1 MNRVSRAG
9 RRSGRVS
16 QVLLVATLVAAG
28 TALVGGGLGSA
39 GQAAAPAADEAT
51 ADWTM
56 MIYAVLDTQNIA
68 DQFTRNL
75 AQLTALE
82 DSANVN
88 IVALVDLPE
97 EDDPSYPSVSLP
109 GVVPFT
115 TAKLMVLDGGRWNEI
130 RDYGEVSLGRPNV
143 LSTFIE
149 EAADRFPADKY
160 GLMLVD
166 HGSGWRGGYYDIG
179 APGTSHLSIADMRNG
194 MLEGMQAAGID
205 KFEVVD
211 HEACLMANY
220 ETASALAPLTEW
232 QVASEEVTIGGTIQ
246 PTALELLAQGATGRD
261 FGVRSIEDYAGF
273 ADGLS
278 DGQGQFSALSV
289 VDSDRMALL
298 DRALES
304 FANSAAEHIDEIA
317 AEVGRARAQALEF
330 EVELTDYSDDIV
342 DLGDF
347 LRHLT
352 DVPDDV
358 AVARDAALT
367 ALDGVVTDQ
376 VTRSA
381 TTQASG
387 LNVFFPDD
395 PKNGAYV
402 DQQVGPPGWTS
413 FVEAYSDYTA
423 TIGAAQGQAV
433 FTSDQAQVLE
443 QGPDGIKVA
452 AQLGAGQADNVTL
465 AQTQLYGPLGGVPQ
479 ALIAA
484 FPAYVNAGGQGQVE
498 GVWSYGVTT
507 LSNGA
512 QSSPMTAIFN
522 PQAEGLIG
530 SAKARYTAR
539 SGATTDVALR
549 FLLTS
554 DGQVQGVT
562 VSDAAA
568 GQGAGGITL
577 EVGGTITPIIVS
589 LDQSGYHD
597 TLARQPV
604 PVTEQLALSY
614 PQAAAGTPFE
624 MDLFIEDVAGGSDF
638 AYVQTAVP

>member
-1 MNRVSRAG
+1 
-9 RRSGRVS
+9 
-16 QVLLVATLVAAG
+16 
-28 TALVGGGLGSA
+28 
-39 GQAAAPAADEAT
+39 
-51 ADWTM
+51 
-56 MIYAVLDTQNIA
+56 
-68 DQFTRNL
+68 
-75 AQLTALE
+75 
-82 DSANVN
+82 
-88 IVALVDLPE
+88 
-97 EDDPSYPSVSLP
+97 
-109 GVVPFT
+109 
-115 TAKLMVLDGGRWNEI
+115 MVLDGGRWNEI
-130 RDYGEVSLGRPNV
+130 RDYGEVSLGRPNI
-143 LSTFIE
+143 LSRFIG
-149 EAADRFPADKY
+149 EAADRFPAEKY

-179 APGTSHLSIADMRNG
+179 APGTSHLSIADMRDG

-205 KFEVVD
+205 RFEVVD

-246 PTALELLAQGATGRD
+246 PAALALLAQDVTGRD
-261 FGVRSIEDYAGF
+261 FGVRSIEDYAAF

-278 DGQGQFSALSV
+278 EGQGRFSALSV
-289 VDSDRMALL
+289 VDSEKMALL

-304 FANSAAEHIDEIA
+304 FANSATRHIDEIA
-317 AEVGRARAQALEF
+317 AEVGRARAEALEF

-402 DQQVGPPGWTS
+402 DQQVGPPGWTA
-413 FVEAYSDYTA
+413 FVAAYSDHTA

-433 FTSDQAQVLE
+433 FTSDQPQVLE
-443 QGPDGIKVA
+443 QGPDGIKIA
-452 AQLGAGQADNVTL
+452 GQLGAGQSGNVTV
-465 AQTQLYGPLGGVPQ
+465 AQTQLYGSLGGVPN

-484 FPAYVNAGGQGQVE
+484 LPAYVDAGGEGQVQ
-498 GVWSYGVTT
+498 GVWSYGITT

-512 QSSPMTAIFN
+512 QSSPMTAVFN
-522 PQAEGLIG
+522 AQAEGLIG
-530 SAKARYTAR
+530 STRARYTAP

-562 VSDAAA
+562 VSDASA

-577 EVGGTITPIIVS
+577 EVGGTLTPIIVS

-597 TLARQPV
+597 TLSSQPV
-604 PVTEQLALSY
+604 PVTDQLALSY
-614 PQAAAGTPFE
+614 PQAPAGTPFE
-624 MDLFIEDVAGGSDF
+624 MDLFIKDVAGGHDV
-638 AYVQTAVP
+638 AWLVTQVVR